1 MYKHSGKAA
10 ILTIAALCC
19 ATTME
24 AQQWLLESPEKILSM
39 KVSQSTSDGLAFSV
53 TYKGESIAEASSIGL
68 TIPTPQLLADK
79 TSSVLKSTSTKAS

>member
-53 TYKGESIAEASSIGL
+53 TYKGERIAEASSIGL
-68 TIPTPQLLADK
+68 TMAEGTVVGGDNFFGSI
-79 TSSVLKSTSTKAS
+79 VV